1 MISYRG
7 DSCSSVLS
15 LPDVYRMSAFRWRP
29 YEQVLEITKE
39 MVTCARSHVDD
50 VEFSAEDAL
59 RSDYDFLS
67 EVRSRLVGWLVGLVL
82 IVGC

>member
-1 MISYRG
+1 
-7 DSCSSVLS
+7 
-15 LPDVYRMSAFRWRP
+15 
-29 YEQVLEITKE
+29 

-67 EVRSRLVGWLVGLVL
+67 EVRVDWLVGWLVGCFVSGL
-82 IVGC
+82 IG